1 MKTEY
6 KSEILDQ
13 ADLKLL
19 GHLRTNARETLTRI
33 SQETQ
38 IPVSSIFDR
47 LKRMEKMN
55 VIKRFTCVSFC
66 WLKPIKA
73 RKETWKIG

>member
-1 MKTEY
+1 MKAEY

-47 LKRMEKMN
+47 LKRLE
-55 VIKRFTCVSFC
+55 IFQY
-66 WLKPIKA
+66 I
-73 RKETWKIG
+73 